1 MSHFTVAVITRT
13 GCETEINEALD
24 PFYQEAT
31 SGPYVEAQSSFD
43 DVEDSYNLYEENYKF
58 HAASGEYKLK
68 NDPFFMRDAT
78 PEETEKVNATRS
90 TFSENGEIYVKTYNC
105 VKKLYDVKVL
115 DYPAF
120 PEWTSVL
127 KKCNEVETLLE
138 YAKREYGDLDC
149 IIEGQSEADLSWNQW
164 FVLNDKNELIDF
176 MEVHNT
182 QAKFDWAVIGGRW
195 DGMLKTKD
203 GESVNTCQLNELDFD
218 GEKERLI
225 ENANKQYDYFEKL
238 AGEYPKEWQTW
249 KEIVDDPVYTSIE
262 QRRDAYNSQPFVKHI
277 NQADTEKLF
286 SPIIGLEL
294 DSFKLSRESHC
305 NAIEQTAF
313 LSYNLLNSFN
323 GEWFGS
329 DIGFWGITIREEE
342 NWETKY
348 KNMLDTFNQN
358 HYITIVDC
366 HS

>member
-13 GCETEINEALD
+13 GCESEVNEALE

-31 SGPYVEAQSSFD
+31 YGPYVEAQSAF
-43 DVEDSYNLYEENYKF
+43 EDLEVDYDLAECEYKF
-58 HAASGEYKLK
+58 HAESGEYKLP
-68 NDPFFMRDAT
+68 NDPFFMREAT
-78 PEETEKVNATRS
+78 PEEVEKVNATRS
-90 TFSENGEIYVKTYNC
+90 AFSVNGEIYVKTYNRD
-105 VKKLYDVKVL
+105 KKLYDVKVL

-120 PEWTSVL
+120 PEWTSVV
-127 KKCNEVETLLE
+127 KKCSEVETLLE
-138 YAKREYGDLDC
+138 YAKREMGHYDC
-149 IIEGQSEADLSWNQW
+149 IIDGQSEPDFSWDGW
-164 FVLNDKNELIDF
+164 YVLNDQGELIDF
-176 MEVHNT
+176 FQVYNT

-238 AGEYPKEWQTW
+238 AGEHPKEWQTW
-249 KEIVDDPVYTSIE
+249 KEIVNDPAYTSIE
-262 QRRDAYNSQPFVKHI
+262 QRRGAYSSQSFVKHI

-286 SPIIGLEL
+286 SPIIGLDL
-294 DSFKLSRESHC
+294 DSFKLSREFHC
-305 NAIEQTAF
+305 NALGQTAF
-313 LSYNLLNSFN
+313 LSYNLLNSFS

-342 NWETKY
+342 NWASKY
-348 KNMLDTFNQN
+348 KNMLDDFNQN
-358 HYITIVDC
+358 DYITIVDC